1 MSHSDLR
8 KWVEFDIRDSEVKE
22 HFLHVLDEDE
32 KKNIFDLKKY
42 LLMEEYLGTCGK
54 TYLQCLKT
62 DRLLNKM
69 RGSIYA
75 VIAANKFKKILRK

>member
-1 MSHSDLR
+1 MSHSVLR

-22 HFLHVLDEDE
+22 HFLNVLDEDE

-75 VIAANKFKKILRK
+75 VVAVNKFKKLIK